1 MRIEDLLPAH
11 RHESC
16 TPERLRKRLLA
27 LAADI
32 REKGVRFHNGR
43 LVVTGYA
50 YHELYD
56 WDMYFENL
64 FLSYL
69 GCADFC
75 RNNVEMFLDEQ
86 HESGFIA
93 RTMGIC
99 YPKPRHHFKPFLA
112 QTALLGCRQ
121 TGDYRWLDGKYYEK
135 LKKYIDYWFW
145 HCDSDKNGLCFW
157 DGSDHSGMDNQAPR
171 LGYIGRMEF
180 EGVDLNTYLVREL
193 YAMEQLAL
201 ALGREEEAQGFGDRG
216 RELEEAIQR
225 IFWDEEAGFYF
236 DRSEITGQLNRLR
249 TVAGLLPL
257 WLGTVPAERASRL
270 VEEHLLNPEEFW
282 LNYPVATWAKNEK
295 GYYQERKGG
304 ECTWMGA
311 TWIPTNYMVFHGLKN
326 QGFSQAA
333 HQLAVRTLEM
343 MLAESTTREYYNGE
357 TGAGQGLS
365 PFWGWSSLGYVMALE
380 DALEYD
386 PTQLCRSGDMV
397 TLTDLEPERSGL

>member
-1 MRIEDLLPAH
+1 MRIEDLLPAN

-112 QTALLGCRQ
+112 QTALLGC
-121 TGDYRWLDGKYYEK
+121 
-135 LKKYIDYWFW
+135 
-145 HCDSDKNGLCFW
+145 
-157 DGSDHSGMDNQAPR
+157 P
-171 LGYIGRMEF
+171 
-180 EGVDLNTYLVREL
+180 
-193 YAMEQLAL
+193 
-201 ALGREEEAQGFGDRG
+201 
-216 RELEEAIQR
+216 
-225 IFWDEEAGFYF
+225 
-236 DRSEITGQLNRLR
+236 
-249 TVAGLLPL
+249 
-257 WLGTVPAERASRL
+257 
-270 VEEHLLNPEEFW
+270 
-282 LNYPVATWAKNEK
+282 
-295 GYYQERKGG
+295 
-304 ECTWMGA
+304 
-311 TWIPTNYMVFHGLKN
+311 
-326 QGFSQAA
+326 
-333 HQLAVRTLEM
+333 
-343 MLAESTTREYYNGE
+343 
-357 TGAGQGLS
+357 
-365 PFWGWSSLGYVMALE
+365 
-380 DALEYD
+380 
-386 PTQLCRSGDMV
+386 
-397 TLTDLEPERSGL
+397 

>member
-1 MRIEDLLPAH
+1 
-11 RHESC
+11 
-16 TPERLRKRLLA
+16 
-27 LAADI
+27 
-32 REKGVRFHNGR
+32 
-43 LVVTGYA
+43 
-50 YHELYD
+50 
-56 WDMYFENL
+56 
-64 FLSYL
+64 
-69 GCADFC
+69 
-75 RNNVEMFLDEQ
+75 
-86 HESGFIA
+86 
-93 RTMGIC
+93 
-99 YPKPRHHFKPFLA
+99 
-112 QTALLGCRQ
+112 
-121 TGDYRWLDGKYYEK
+121 
-135 LKKYIDYWFW
+135 
-145 HCDSDKNGLCFW
+145 
-157 DGSDHSGMDNQAPR
+157 
-171 LGYIGRMEF
+171 
-180 EGVDLNTYLVREL
+180 
-193 YAMEQLAL
+193 MEQLAL

-225 IFWDEEAGFYF
+225 TFWDEEAGFYF

-343 MLAESTTREYYNGE
+343 VLAESTTREYYNGE

>member
-1 MRIEDLLPAH
+1 MKIEDLLPAH

-157 DGSDHSGMDNQAPR
+157 DGSDHSGMDNQALR
-171 LGYIGRMEF
+171 LGYDGVMEF
-180 EGVDLNTYLVREL
+180 EGVDLNVYLVREL
-193 YAMEQLAL
+193 RAMAQLAL
-201 ALGREEEAQGFGDRG
+201 ELGKAEDAASFSAHAERLAALIDAV
-216 RELEEAIQR
+216 
-225 IFWDEEAGFYF
+225 FWDEETGFYY
-236 DRSEITGQLNRLR
+236 DRSERTGELNR
-249 TVAGLLPL
+249 VKCVSGLLPL
-257 WLGTVPAERASRL
+257 WLGTIPAARAERL
-270 VEEHLLNPEEFW
+270 VREHLLNPAEFW
-282 LNYPVATWAKNEK
+282 LPYPVATWAKNEQ
-295 GYYQERKGG
+295 GYYQERRGG

-311 TWIPTNYMVFHGLKN
+311 TWIPTNYMVLHGLMLH
-326 QGFSQAA
+326 GYRAEA
-333 HQLAVRTLEM
+333 EA
-343 MLAESTTREYYNGE
+343 LAEKTFDMVLREATTREYYNGE
-357 TGAGQGLS
+357 TGVGQGMC
-365 PFWGWSSLGYVMALE
+365 PFWGWSALGYVMAAEARTGYVPADPLRRTFETLDLPGLE
-380 DALEYD
+380 IL
-386 PTQLCRSGDMV
+386 
-397 TLTDLEPERSGL
+397 